1 MDAAPSA
8 ALPACEHC
16 GRALEAYTA
25 DLPFGLGRR
34 TWFNECPCAAERRRV
49 QEQERRLHHHATT
62 VRRLLHDSG
71 IGPRHREASFD
82 TFIATPASRPV
93 VDICRRFVA
102 AFPEDGKGLTLSG
115 PPGTGKTHLV
125 VAITRALVGRAV
137 PAVIVNVPQL
147 LMTMRASFRD
157 ERGDR
162 FDALLELMTGCDHL
176 VLDDLGRERL
186 TEWAQETLYLI
197 VNARYENRR
206 ATTITTNL
214 DLDALRRRL
223 GEAVLDR
230 LTESNEAYWCQWPS
244 HRTAIAP

>member
-1 MDAAPSA
+1 MDAAPPA
-8 ALPACEHC
+8 APAACEHC
-16 GRALEAYTA
+16 GRALETYTA

-34 TWFNECPCAAERRRV
+34 TWLKECQCAAERRCA
-49 QEQERRLHHHATT
+49 QEEQRRRHQHAEK

-82 TFIATPASRPV
+82 TFVTTAASRAV
-93 VDICRRFVA
+93 VDICQRFVS

-125 VAITRALVGRAV
+125 VAITRALIDRAV

-162 FDALLELMTGCDHL
+162 FDALMELMTGCDHL

-244 HRTAIAP
+244 HRTVIAP